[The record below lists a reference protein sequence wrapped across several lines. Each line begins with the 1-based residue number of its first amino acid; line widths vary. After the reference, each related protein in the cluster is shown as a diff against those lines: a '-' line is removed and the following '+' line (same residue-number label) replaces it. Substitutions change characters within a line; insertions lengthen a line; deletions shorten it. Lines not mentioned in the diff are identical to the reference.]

1 MLNLNRLSVVT
12 KSLNITEKMVLGTAQ
27 FGMDYGIANLNGK
40 LSKDVVFRILACAWE
55 RGIRRF
61 DTAPCYGSE
70 ALLGEFITANGIKD
84 EAIVLTKIPSLYG
97 VSDFQTDIITNLES
111 SLKNLGCPIDV
122 LFFHNPVDSG
132 LLLSDL
138 QFFETLLNDY
148 LVSTLGVSVYE
159 TKEVESLSGCQFEL
173 AFQFPFNVLDRRF
186 EQVSMPQRKRFAR
199 SVFLQGLLASTN
211 DLRLDAPVELLNLQ
225 KEYHDRLAK
234 HNLESVAFAVSFVA
248 NNDAVDYFLFGV
260 DTEKQLQDILDL
272 EPYEPNDISISDALM
287 EKTAEKWLDPREWYR
302 TIK

>member
-1 MLNLNRLSVVT
+1 M
-12 KSLNITEKMVLGTAQ
+12 TEKMVLGTAQ
-27 FGMDYGIANLNGK
+27 FGMDYGIANVSGQPTKNEVFNI
-40 LSKDVVFRILACAWE
+40 LSLSWE
-55 RGIRRF
+55 KGIRHF
-61 DTAPCYGSE
+61 DTAPNYGSE
-70 ALLGEFITANGIKD
+70 ELLGEFILANGIQD
-84 EAIVLTKIPSLYG
+84 EAIVLTKISSLDG
-97 VSDFQTDIITNLES
+97 VSDYQQRIRTSLES

-148 LVSTLGVSVYE
+148 PVSTLGVSVYE

-211 DLRLDAPVELLNLQ
+211 GLRLDAPVELLNLQ

-234 HNLESVAFAVSFVA
+234 HHLKAVGFAVSFVA

-260 DTEKQLQDILDL
+260 DTEEQLQNILDL
-272 EPYEPNDISISDALM
+272 ELYDQTEIAFLDTIQLSAD
-287 EKTAEKWLDPREWYR
+287 EKLFDPRKWN
-302 TIK
+302 

>member
-1 MLNLNRLSVVT
+1 MT

-27 FGMDYGIANLNGK
+27 FGMDYGIANINGK
-40 LSKDVVFRILACAWE
+40 PKKKEVFDILDLAWKK
-55 RGIRRF
+55 GIRRF
-61 DTAPCYGSE
+61 DSAPGYGSE
-70 ALLGEFITANGIKD
+70 ALLGEFITANGIQD
-84 EAIVLTKIPSLYG
+84 EAIVLTKIPSLSR

-122 LFFHNPVDSG
+122 LFLHNPVDSG

-148 LVSTLGVSVYE
+148 PVSTLGVSVYE

-211 DLRLDAPVELLNLQ
+211 DLRLDAPVKLLNLQ

-248 NNDAVDYFLFGV
+248 NNDAVDYFLIGV
-260 DTEKQLQDILDL
+260 DSKKQLQDILDL
-272 EPYEPNDISISDALM
+272 EPYEQKDMDILDKLTM
-287 EKTAEKWLDPREWYR
+287 NVNEQWCDPRTWN
-302 TIK
+302 

>member
-1 MLNLNRLSVVT
+1 M
-12 KSLNITEKMVLGTAQ
+12 
-27 FGMDYGIANLNGK
+27 
-40 LSKDVVFRILACAWE
+40 
-55 RGIRRF
+55 
-61 DTAPCYGSE
+61 
-70 ALLGEFITANGIKD
+70 
-84 EAIVLTKIPSLYG
+84 LTKIPSLYG
-97 VSDFQTDIITNLES
+97 ASDFQTDIITNLES

-148 LVSTLGVSVYE
+148 PVSTLGVSVYE

-234 HNLESVAFAVSFVA
+234 HHLKAVGFAVSFVA
-248 NNDAVDYFLFGV
+248 NNDAVDFFLFGV
-260 DTEKQLQDILDL
+260 DTEEQLQNILNL
-272 EPYEPNDISISDALM
+272 ELYDQPELAFLDTILSEN
-287 EKTAEKWLDPREWYR
+287 KKWLDPRNWKIY
-302 TIK
+302 

>member
-1 MLNLNRLSVVT
+1 
-12 KSLNITEKMVLGTAQ
+12 TAQ
-27 FGMDYGIANLNGK
+27 FGMDYGITNIDGK
-40 LSKDVVFRILACAWE
+40 PKKKEVFDILDLAWKK
-55 RGIRRF
+55 GIRCF
-61 DTAPCYGSE
+61 DSAPGYGSE
-70 ALLGEFITANGIKD
+70 ALLGEFITANGIQD

-111 SLKNLGCPIDV
+111 SLKNIGCPINV

-132 LLLSDL
+132 LLMSNQ

-148 LVSTLGVSVYE
+148 PVSMLGVSVYE

-199 SVFLQGLLASTN
+199 SVFIQGLLASTN
-211 DLRLDAPVELLNLQ
+211 DLRLDAPVKLLNLQ

-234 HNLESVAFAVSFVA
+234 HHLKAVDFAVSFVA

-272 EPYEPNDISISDALM
+272 EPYDQNDIAFLDTIRLSVD
-287 EKTAEKWLDPREWYR
+287 EKWLDPRNWS
-302 TIK
+302 

>member
-1 MLNLNRLSVVT
+1 
-12 KSLNITEKMVLGTAQ
+12 MVLGTAQ
-27 FGMDYGIANLNGK
+27 FGMDYGIANINGK
-40 LSKDVVFRILACAWE
+40 PKKNEVFDILDLAWKK
-55 RGIRRF
+55 GIRRF
-61 DTAPCYGSE
+61 DSAPGYGSE
-70 ALLGEFITANGIKD
+70 ALLGEFIAANSIQD

-148 LVSTLGVSVYE
+148 PVSTLGVSVYE

-211 DLRLDAPVELLNLQ
+211 DLRLDAPVKLLNLQ

-234 HNLESVAFAVSFVA
+234 HHLKAVGFAVSFVA

-260 DTEKQLQDILDL
+260 DTEEQLQNILDL
-272 EPYEPNDISISDALM
+272 ELYDQTEIAFLDTIQLSAD
-287 EKTAEKWLDPREWYR
+287 EKLFDPRKWN
-302 TIK
+302 

>member
-1 MLNLNRLSVVT
+1 MLDQNNSSVVP

-27 FGMDYGIANLNGK
+27 FGMDYGIANIRGK
-40 LSKDVVFRILACAWE
+40 PSKKEVFGILDLAWE
-55 RGIRRF
+55 KGIRQF

-70 ALLGEFITANGIKD
+70 ALLGEFITANGIQD

-111 SLKNLGCPIDV
+111 SLKNLGCPIDM

-148 LVSTLGVSVYE
+148 PVSMLGVSVYE

-211 DLRLDAPVELLNLQ
+211 DLRLDAPVKLLNLQ

-234 HNLESVAFAVSFVA
+234 HHLKAVGFAVSFVA
-248 NNDAVDYFLFGV
+248 NNDAVDYFLIGV
-260 DTEKQLQDILDL
+260 DSKKQLQDILDL
-272 EPYEPNDISISDALM
+272 EPYEQKDMDILDKLTM
-287 EKTAEKWLDPREWYR
+287 NVNEQWYDPRTWN
-302 TIK
+302 

>member
-1 MLNLNRLSVVT
+1 MLDRNNSSVVP

-27 FGMDYGIANLNGK
+27 FGMDYGIANINGK
-40 LSKDVVFRILACAWE
+40 PKKKEVFDILDLAWKK
-55 RGIRRF
+55 GIRRF
-61 DTAPCYGSE
+61 DSAPGYGSE
-70 ALLGEFITANGIKD
+70 ALLGEFITANGIQD

-97 VSDFQTDIITNLES
+97 VSDFQTDIITNLKS

-148 LVSTLGVSVYE
+148 SVSTLGVSVYE

-211 DLRLDAPVELLNLQ
+211 DLRLDAPVKLLNLQ

-248 NNDAVDYFLFGV
+248 NNDAVDYFLIGLDSV
-260 DTEKQLQDILDL
+260 EQLEDILNLDSYNQKDIAMFDDL
-272 EPYEPNDISISDALM
+272 PINTD
-287 EKTAEKWLDPREWYR
+287 KHWLDPRNWS
-302 TIK
+302 

>member
-1 MLNLNRLSVVT
+1 
-12 KSLNITEKMVLGTAQ
+12 MVLGTAQ
-27 FGMDYGIANLNGK
+27 FGMDYGIANINGK
-40 LSKDVVFRILACAWE
+40 PKKKEAFDILDLAWE
-55 RGIRRF
+55 KGIRQF

-70 ALLGEFITANGIKD
+70 ALLGEFITANGIQD

-148 LVSTLGVSVYE
+148 PVSTLGVSVYE
-159 TKEVESLSGCQFEL
+159 TKEVESLAGCLFEL
-173 AFQFPFNVLDRRF
+173 AFQFPLNVLDRRF
-186 EQVSMPQRKRFAR
+186 EQVSMPKSKRYAR
-199 SVFLQGLLASTN
+199 SIFLQGLLSTQN
-211 DLRLDAPVELLNLQ
+211 GLRPDAPEELFNLQ
-225 KEYHDRLAK
+225 KGYHNRLAD
-234 HNLESVAFAVSFVA
+234 HHLDPIGYAVSFVTR
-248 NNDAVDYFLFGV
+248 NNFVDYFLVGV

-287 EKTAEKWLDPREWYR
+287 EKTAEKWLDPRKWYGA
-302 TIK
+302 KNE